1 MSKFASSYKLAIGY
15 ARVNDAS
22 RGWIALHRCVEVLS
36 RTTGETF
43 NSIFARLETQFQFAR
58 KYPQLWPTAQI
69 IGQAANFIKTE
80 RDIFLSKLN
89 AEMEI
94 RKSEKQQ
101 GCRECKNQDFLDIC
115 HQQNNHK
122 IPKLGFWGWRNAA
135 TEK

>member
-1 MSKFASSYKLAIGY
+1 MGKFSCSYKLAIGY
-15 ARVNDAS
+15 AQANDAS
-22 RGWIALHRCVEVLS
+22 RSWIFLHRCVEALS

-43 NSIFARLETQFQFAR
+43 NSIFARLETHFQFTR
-58 KYPQLWPTAQI
+58 KSPKHWPTAKI
-69 IGQAANFIKTE
+69 IGEAANLIKTE

-89 AEMEI
+89 AEIEI

-122 IPKLGFWGWRNAA
+122 IPKLGFWGWRNTA
-135 TEK
+135 EQK